1 MNFYPYVFVI
11 ITIVLYTMILSFFD
25 KSHFN
30 GINDV
35 EKSLMTKIFNRFY
48 LITTTFSTV
57 GYGDISPKSK
67 ITKSIIISLQLLMIF
82 EIIQLISAKD
92 SYSI

>member
-11 ITIVLYTMILSFFD
+11 ITILAYTIVLSFFD
-25 KSHFN
+25 NSHFN
-30 GINDV
+30 GIHDI
-35 EKSLMTKIFNRFY
+35 EQSLFTKIFNRFY

-67 ITKSIIISLQLLMIF
+67 TTKSIIISLQLLMIF
-82 EIIQLISAKD
+82 EIIQLISFK
-92 SYSI
+92 